1 VVHPP
6 NAFFIVITLS
16 GGIRVTWEILTIV
29 GTIAFAIS
37 GSISAME
44 EEYDILGV
52 YMLGLV
58 SAFGGGLIRNVL
70 IEVSPL
76 TLWKQDNL
84 IIIAAASISIVYF
97 LPGLWFK
104 HLRKWI
110 FFDAVG
116 LSAFAIQGALF
127 AVEKNLPIPAVVM
140 AALLTGS
147 GGGIVR
153 DVLARRKPLIFREEV
168 YGVWAMLG
176 GLLIAVGYGRSGWQ
190 LYVLFLAILALRMI
204 SVYKNWRLP
213 KRKSHNL
220 YKTKENSGIRSLL

>member
-1 VVHPP
+1 ME
-6 NAFFIVITLS
+6 
-16 GGIRVTWEILTIV
+16 VTWEILTII
-29 GTIAFAIS
+29 GTVAFAIS
-37 GSISAME
+37 GSVSAME

-52 YMLGLV
+52 YILGLV
-58 SAFGGGLIRNVL
+58 TAFGGGIIRNVL

-76 TLWKQDNL
+76 SIWKQDNL
-84 IIIAAASISIVYF
+84 ILIAVLAISVVYF
-97 LPGLWFK
+97 LPNLWFH

-116 LSAFAIQGALF
+116 LAAFAIQGALY
-127 AVEKNLPIPAVVM
+127 AAEKNLPMPAVVM

-176 GLLIAVGYGRSGWQ
+176 GFLIAIGYGRSGWQ
-190 LYVLFLAILALRMI
+190 LYSLFLAILGLRMI
-204 SVYKNWRLP
+204 SVYGNWRLP
-213 KRKSHNL
+213 KRKSHSL
-220 YKTKENSGIRSLL
+220 AKTKDELQAGYPALQTARD